1 MLKLVQEYPSAIAL
15 KDADLGQLSEMLI
28 ADSYRHKKRGVCRGA
43 DQGRTF
49 VNRYQKFSQGNHSQ
63 TKCVSAPSP

>member
-1 MLKLVQEYPSAIAL
+1 MLKLVQKYPSAIAL

-28 ADSYRHKKRGVCRGA
+28 ANSYRHKKRGVCRRA

-49 VNRYQKFSQGNHSQ
+49 INRYQKFS
-63 TKCVSAPSP
+63 